1 MKVAAFDC
9 GTNALRLLIADIDAH
24 GRLTEIRRELRT
36 VRLGEGVDA
45 TGQFSEAA
53 LARTFAVCDEYAQLV
68 AQHDVSRRVFVAT
81 SASRDVSN
89 RESFVTGVH
98 ARLGVVP
105 QVIDGAVEA
114 RYSYV
119 GATTA
124 LPGLLDPVLVVD
136 IGGGST
142 EFVTATDAISVD
154 VGCVRMSERHL
165 HDDPPTASQCR
176 AVEQDLVEAM
186 AVVRD
191 HLDLQRISTVVGV
204 AGTVT
209 TIAARALGLDFY
221 DVQALHGAQV
231 SSRDLLQ
238 SGSELLHMTRLE
250 RAALP
255 YMHPGRVDVIGG
267 GAMVLSAVLAATGAS
282 TLTISECDILDGI
295 AYAAADATG

>member
-68 AQHDVSRRVFVAT
+68 AQHDVSRQVFVAT

-105 QVIDGAVEA
+105 QVIDGAAEA
-114 RYSYV
+114 RYSFI
-119 GATTA
+119 GATTS
-124 LPGLLDPVLVVD
+124 LPRLQPLAMVVD

-142 EFVTATDAISVD
+142 EFVTEDAAVSVN
-154 VGCVRMSERHL
+154 VGCVRMTERHL
-165 HDDPPTASQCR
+165 HNDPPTPQEQEAVAADITAAFASVP
-176 AVEQDLVEAM
+176 ASIDLA
-186 AVVRD
+186 
-191 HLDLQRISTVVGV
+191 RISTVVGV

-209 TIAARALGLDFY
+209 TIAARALGLERY
-221 DVQALHGAQV
+221 DPKRLHGAVVCSEAMQ
-231 SSRDLLQ
+231 RA
-238 SGSELLHMTRLE
+238 GTELLAMTRSQ
-250 RAALP
+250 RSALT

-267 GAMVLSAVLAATGAS
+267 GAMVLSAVIDLTGAAFI
-282 TLTISECDILDGI
+282 TVSECDILDGI
-295 AYAAADATG
+295 AAAAVAATP